1 MKYYKYKIPNLLF
14 DIIGNP
20 NMNFIPNVLYNQ
32 FLQIQSLISQ
42 LNSIGQLEKENISQ
56 LSQILLN
63 PSLFNHQNHP
73 INEEIG
79 IKELRLNSELK
90 PNSLDI
96 NKRKKIF
103 QVNYPDRITLF
114 TNSSGSP
121 TINNEKEEN
130 YLFKKRRRQPRK
142 YYKDNIR
149 KKIKRDFFNNAV
161 INKLNEKLKKN
172 GSKLYFMRFPQS
184 FVGDILRETNKL
196 ILDKTL
202 GDIIESKE
210 IINPKKNI
218 DLNNYYH
225 NLKVIKSEDISG
237 NVEFQK
243 ILNKKYYELF
253 EEYLNSD
260 EFKINV
266 INQLKKKQL
275 KDDYIEKFIYISKHF
290 IEFFSG

>member
-20 NMNFIPNVLYNQ
+20 SMNFIPNVLYNQ

-42 LNSIGQLEKENISQ
+42 INSIEQLEKENISH

-130 YLFKKRRRQPRK
+130 YLFKKRRRQSRK